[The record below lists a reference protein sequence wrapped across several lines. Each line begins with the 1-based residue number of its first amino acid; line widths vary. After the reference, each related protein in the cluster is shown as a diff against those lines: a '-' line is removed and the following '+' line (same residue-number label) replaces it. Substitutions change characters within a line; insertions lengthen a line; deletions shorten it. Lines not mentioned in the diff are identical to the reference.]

1 MSDIRKAF
9 AKINLALYITNKL
22 PNGYHSIET
31 IFAPIA
37 WHDTLIFSPAP
48 TIQFTCS
55 LSSLP
60 TDSSNLCVRAA
71 KLLQET
77 YSVQTGIHIHL
88 EKSIPFGAGLGG
100 GSSDAAAVLLYLN
113 RYWQLN
119 LPIAKL
125 VELAL
130 KLGADVPYFL
140 STNALAF
147 AEGIGEKLTDLHR
160 TLPYSLVVI
169 FPNEMVSTVWAY
181 QNLRLSFPRQAPN
194 CREALKNLIETGDK
208 KFLKVFENDFE
219 PLVESAYPIVKSLK
233 ETLLKQGAIQAMMSG
248 SGSAVFGIF
257 EDEACAEACR
267 DFFSKQFPTFLTS
280 YTPPHF
286 EMTNPDFVSS

>member
-1 MSDIRKAF
+1 MSDVRKAF
-9 AKINLALYITNKL
+9 AKTNLALYITDKL

-37 WHDTLIFSPAP
+37 WHDTLTFSPAP
-48 TIQFTCS
+48 TIELTCS

-77 YSVQTGIHIHL
+77 YRVESGIRIHL

-100 GSSDAAAVLLYLN
+100 GSSDAATVLLYLN
-113 RYWQLN
+113 QYWQLN
-119 LPIAKL
+119 LPLGELAKL
-125 VELAL
+125 AL
-130 KLGADVPYFL
+130 SLGADVPYFL

-147 AEGIGEKLTDLHR
+147 AEGIGEKLTDLHC
-160 TLPYSLVVI
+160 TFPYSLVVV

-181 QNLRLSFPRQAPN
+181 KNLRLSFPRKAPN
-194 CREALKNLIETGDK
+194 CREALKSLIETGDK
-208 KFLKVFENDFE
+208 EFLNVFANDFE
-219 PLVESAYPIVKSLK
+219 PLVESAYPIIKSLK
-233 ETLLKQGAIQAMMSG
+233 KQLIEHGAIKAMMSG

-257 EDEACAEACR
+257 EDDARAEACR
-267 DFFSKQFPTFLTS
+267 DSVSKQFPTS
-280 YTPPHF
+280 YTPHGF
-286 EMTNPDFVSS
+286 AMTNPDFVSS

>member
-1 MSDIRKAF
+1 MSDVRKAF

-37 WHDTLIFSPAP
+37 WHDTLTFSPAP
-48 TIQFTCS
+48 TIELTCS
-55 LSSLP
+55 LPSLP
-60 TDSSNLCVRAA
+60 TDSSNLCVKAA
-71 KLLQET
+71 QLLQEA
-77 YSVQTGIHIHL
+77 YRVERGIRIHL
-88 EKSIPFGAGLGG
+88 EKSVPFGAGLGG
-100 GSSDAAAVLLYLN
+100 GSSDAATVLLYLN

-119 LPIAKL
+119 LPIDKL
-125 VELAL
+125 AELGL

-147 AEGIGEKLTDLHR
+147 AEGIGEKLTDLHC
-160 TLPYSLVVI
+160 TFPYSLVVV

-181 QNLRLSFPRQAPN
+181 QNLRLSFPRVAPD
-194 CREALKNLIETGDK
+194 CRQALKNLIETSDK
-208 KFLKVFENDFE
+208 DFLNVFANDFE

-233 ETLLKQGAIQAMMSG
+233 KRLIEHGAIKAMMSG

-257 EDEACAEACR
+257 EDDVRAEACR
-267 DFFSKQFPTFLTS
+267 DSISNQFPTS
-280 YTPPHF
+280 YTPRGF
-286 EMTNPDFVSS
+286 AMTNPDFVSS

>member
-1 MSDIRKAF
+1 MLDIRKAF
-9 AKINLALYITNKL
+9 AKINLALYITDKL

-37 WHDTLIFSPAP
+37 WHDTLTFSPAP
-48 TIQFTCS
+48 TIELTCS
-55 LSSLP
+55 HSSLP

-71 KLLQET
+71 KLLQEA
-77 YSVQTGIHIHL
+77 YAVQTGIHIHL

-100 GSSDAAAVLLYLN
+100 GSSDAATVLLYLN

-119 LPIAKL
+119 LPIDKL
-125 VELAL
+125 AELAL

-147 AEGIGEKLTDLHR
+147 AEGIGEKLTDLHC
-160 TLPYSLVVI
+160 TFPYSLVVV
-169 FPNEMVSTVWAY
+169 FPNEIVSTVWAY
-181 QNLRLSFPRQAPN
+181 KNLRLSFPRKAPN
-194 CREALKNLIETGDK
+194 CRSALKKLIETGDK
-208 KFLKVFENDFE
+208 EFLNVFENDFE
-219 PLVESAYPIVKSLK
+219 PLVESAFPIVSSLK
-233 ETLLKQGAIQAMMSG
+233 EWLVAQGAMKAMMSG

-257 EDEACAEACR
+257 EDNACAKACR
-267 DFFSKQFPTFLTS
+267 DFFSKQFPTFLTC